1 MRIRPS
7 LTRPSV
13 GFFVDDEMLAMGAAL
28 QEAKQVCK
36 ENGKL
41 FEDWCGSGECP
52 VGVPTAQRL
61 MAIHREL
68 GGKNPHVGVFNNGFA
83 EKMSH
88 GSFLTM
94 VSRY

>member
-1 MRIRPS
+1 
-7 LTRPSV
+7 
-13 GFFVDDEMLAMGAAL
+13 
-28 QEAKQVCK
+28 
-36 ENGKL
+36 
-41 FEDWCGSGECP
+41 
-52 VGVPTAQRL
+52 